1 MTSERDASVRA
12 KAAADEQLADAVK
25 QRDARIGA
33 LEASTRDAATEH
45 AAALAALSATNAA
58 EVARVR
64 DEIGGASNKHA
75 GELSARIAAL
85 EAQLEAAK
93 SDATAQRT
101 AHERLLDTVRAEH
114 GSALRQLQETSSKQL
129 VDASVRAGA
138 LESELAAAKAT
149 ATAERERVANEH
161 AAELKRASE
170 QHAAALQRVQA
181 ELDAAK
187 ASSAAAGEASA
198 KQLADER
205 AAFDA
210 ARQQHAAELVRLRDE
225 ARAGGDARAAALESE
240 LAALRQKTSAELE
253 RERAAHAAAI
263 AARDAEATANL
274 TKAAAEHERALA
286 ALREQHTADS
296 ARAAA
301 ALSTDANARV
311 SVLESDV
318 SALRVAAATRQ
329 AEHER
334 AIQALNAEHSAQ
346 ATRAR
351 EASAK
356 QASDAAAALAA
367 VEASAAASRA
377 AATKLQSER
386 DQLSAT
392 LSEARDSAARA
403 QTASDA
409 NAAALAQARAEAQR
423 AAQADEQL
431 RTVRQQLAASESQ
444 LAQRSSDLRDAMAL
458 LEAAD
463 SRLAG
468 AERDT
473 NELASLRNVAAQ
485 AQQANAV
492 LDAYATRLQLCQR
505 LVALHTRT
513 VTAQQSGDELREL
526 EVHLA
531 TAVANFNTH
540 VATERVRV
548 TTLLTEIDAH
558 ETRAQVDLKAVV
570 QLEDSDLGV
579 DSELEQLSSTLA
591 QLKTA
596 TTALEPRRVR
606 ANEKTQRQ
614 RAELAQL
621 EAANARGTEDRR
633 EELSAALEQAEEQLE
648 SLDGAVDR
656 TAALVAQRDAVTQ
669 QMAKNLGTVSSVRAA
684 REQHVI
690 RPIQSLKRVL
700 QQTLADIDAAAGDKQ
715 RTLDAV
721 KQATAPATTITGIA
735 LEGRVDRAGVD
746 ELARDVRAAVDA
758 QSASEWLAASATT
771 ADVLKRDSELR
782 TSNGVL
788 RGAIEA
794 FEARFNR
801 ITADA
806 IAIVTQRRTG
816 LQQAQA
822 QLSALM
828 ARVSTEAAANDADA
842 TLRTLA
848 VAEQAVRGDEAQL
861 QTSVTELKQAVR
873 DLRRATQEELAA
885 HAQFKEAQTIQY
897 RAKKG
902 DAIDELVARFLADTD
917 GVYIPPNFKRLD
929 EGNYQFGTKKIR
941 AQILHAGLVVRVGGG
956 FMSFAQFVEKYG
968 KSEFTKI
975 IKLQGGSDTTSR
987 LLRTGGELKTT
998 VAAASTPSSRST
1010 SRSTSRQGSRSTS
1023 RTGSP
1028 TRK

>member
-1 MTSERDASVRA
+1 MPPKRGASTAESA
-12 KAAADEQLADAVK
+12 KAKQLADA
-25 QRDARIGA
+25 G
-33 LEASTRDAATEH
+33 
-45 AAALAALSATNAA
+45 AALASAQQAHAT
-58 EVARVR
+58 ELARVR
-64 DEIGGASNKHA
+64 DEA
-75 GELSARIAAL
+75 
-85 EAQLEAAK
+85 
-93 SDATAQRT
+93 
-101 AHERLLDTVRAEH
+101 
-114 GSALRQLQETSSKQL
+114 
-129 VDASVRAGA
+129 
-138 LESELAAAKAT
+138 
-149 ATAERERVANEH
+149 RVA
-161 AAELKRASE
+161 S
-170 QHAAALQRVQA
+170 
-181 ELDAAK
+181 DT
-187 ASSAAAGEASA
+187 
-198 KQLADER
+198 
-205 AAFDA
+205 
-210 ARQQHAAELVRLRDE
+210 
-225 ARAGGDARAAALESE
+225 RAAALESE
-240 LAALRQKTSAELE
+240 LAAARQQAATDLARVRAELV
-253 RERAAHAAAI
+253 AAHDAKI
-263 AARDAEATANL
+263 AASAS
-274 TKAAAEHERALA
+274 EHERALA
-286 ALREQHTADS
+286 TLREEHATESTRATASLTSDAN

-301 ALSTDANARV
+301 
-311 SVLESDV
+311 LESDL
-318 SALRVAAATRQ
+318 SALRVAAAAQQ

-334 AIQALNAEHSAQ
+334 ALQALRAEHSTQ
-346 ATRAR
+346 STRAR
-351 EASAK
+351 EAAAK
-356 QASDAAAALAA
+356 QASDAAAALAQA
-367 VEASAAASRA
+367 EAQAAASRA
-377 AATKLQSER
+377 AVSKLQSER
-386 DQLSAT
+386 DQLSAA
-392 LSEARDSAARA
+392 LSEARDSSARA
-403 QTASDA
+403 LASGEA
-409 NAAALAQARAEAQR
+409 QAAELAKARAEAQR
-423 AAQADEQL
+423 GAQADEQL

-444 LAQRSSDLRDAMAL
+444 LAQRSSDLRDAMSL

-463 SRLAG
+463 TRLAG
-468 AERDT
+468 AERESS
-473 NELASLRNVAAQ
+473 ELASLRTVAAQ

-606 ANEKTQRQ
+606 ATEKAERQ

-633 EELSAALEQAEEQLE
+633 EELATALEQAEEQLE
-648 SLDGAVDR
+648 SLDGAVER

-669 QMAKNLGTVSSVRAA
+669 QMAKNLGTVSSVRAQ
-684 REQHVI
+684 REANVI

-700 QQTLADIDAAAGDKQ
+700 QQTLADIDASAADKQ

-721 KQATAPATTITGIA
+721 KQTTTTSSVS
-735 LEGRVDRAGVD
+735 LDMRVDRAGID
-746 ELARDVRAAVDA
+746 ELARDVRTAIDTQA
-758 QSASEWLAASATT
+758 ASEWLAASATT
-771 ADVLKRDSELR
+771 ADVLKRDGDLR
-782 TSNGVL
+782 TNNGTL
-788 RGAIEA
+788 RSAIEA
-794 FEARFNR
+794 LEARFNR

-806 IAIVTQRRTG
+806 VAVITQRRSG

-828 ARVSTEAAANDADA
+828 ARVSTEAAANDAEA

-848 VAEQAVRGDEAQL
+848 SAEQAVRGEEAQL
-861 QTSVTELKQAVR
+861 QTSVTELKQTVR
-873 DLRRATQEELAA
+873 DLRRAAQEELAA

-902 DAIDELVARFLADTD
+902 DAVDELVARFLADTD
-917 GVYIPPNFKRLD
+917 GVYIPPNFKRLE
-929 EGNYQFGTKKIR
+929 EGQYQFGTKKIR

-998 VAAASTPSSRST
+998 VAAASTPTSRST